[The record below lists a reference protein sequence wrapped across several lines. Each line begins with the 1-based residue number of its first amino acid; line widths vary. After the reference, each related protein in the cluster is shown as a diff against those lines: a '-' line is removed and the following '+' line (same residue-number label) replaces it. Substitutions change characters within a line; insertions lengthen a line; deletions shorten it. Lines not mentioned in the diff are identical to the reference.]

1 MQLTKNRASRMEE
14 FIKLCDTQFHPSLES
29 MKVKSYFTK
38 WLYGYLKQRCMEY
51 KKDAIVSDAFEI
63 NLLGVSRKAKLS
75 RNTTK
80 KAFRELVKLG
90 LIMIVK
96 DEFRYPNECYKITLV
111 NDKYIS
117 EWNKLEETFNFKFS

>member
-1 MQLTKNRASRMEE
+1 MKLTKNRADRMEE
-14 FIKLCDTQFHPSLES
+14 FMKLCDTQFHPSFDT

-51 KKDAIVSDAFEI
+51 KKDTIVSDAFEI
-63 NLLGVSRKAKLS
+63 NLLGVSKLANLS

-80 KAFRELVKLG
+80 KSFRELIKLG

-96 DEFRYPNECYKITLV
+96 DDDRYPNECYKITVV

-117 EWNKLEETFNFKFS
+117 EWNRYEETFNFKFS

>member
-1 MQLTKNRASRMEE
+1 MHLTKNRANRMEE
-14 FIKLCDTQFHPSLES
+14 FMKLCDTQYHPSFES

-38 WLYGYLKQRCMEY
+38 WLYGHLKQKAFEY
-51 KKDAIVSDAFEI
+51 RKDAIVSDAFEI

-80 KAFRELVKLG
+80 KAFRELIKLG

-96 DEFRYPNECYKITLV
+96 DEDRYPNECYKITLV
-111 NDKYIS
+111 NDKYIC
-117 EWNKLEETFNFKFS
+117 EWNRLEETFNFKFS

>member
-1 MQLTKNRASRMEE
+1 MHLTKNRADRMEE
-14 FIKLCDTQFHPSLES
+14 FMKLCDTQFHPSFES

-38 WLYGYLKQRCMEY
+38 WLYGFLKQKAFEY
-51 KKDAIVSDAFEI
+51 RKDAIVSDAFEI
-63 NLLGVSRKAKLS
+63 NLLGVSKKAQLS

-80 KAFRELVKLG
+80 KAFRELIKLG

-96 DEFRYPNECYKITLV
+96 DEDRYPNECYKITLV

-117 EWNKLEETFNFKFS
+117 DWNRYEETFNFKFS